1 MTDWRVVI
9 KSKFI
14 SNDSDALA
22 FAQQKRE
29 EAERIAGAIHGTGY
43 NDWLVRRHELPQG
56 GNLVEWK
63 EFVKVPPAQAL
74 GRQVDLGALRE
85 MPQSKRD
92 YLTSVHVS
100 EEWEALRKAPVV
112 LPKFM
117 RKGRLKQDDD

>member
-1 MTDWRVVI
+1 MTDWRVVV
-9 KSKFI
+9 KSKLI
-14 SNDSDALA
+14 SDDVDAVA
-22 FAQQKRE
+22 FAQRKRE
-29 EAERIAGAIHGTGY
+29 EAEHIAGSIYGTGY

-63 EFVKVPPAQAL
+63 EFVKVPAAQAI

-85 MPQSKRD
+85 MPQPKRD

-117 RKGRLKQDDD
+117 QKGRLKNDDE